1 MPTSRADL
9 IETSLSRR
17 APSLVPNINSLP
29 EFMGNAAGF
38 LKSAM
43 FLESS
48 FPRALSG
55 PELML
60 NWDLSWPEGETL
72 SKQGEE
78 AQVTFFLHNLGG

>member
-29 EFMGNAAGF
+29 EFLGNAAGF
-38 LKSAM
+38 LKPAM

-60 NWDLSWPEGETL
+60 SWDLSWPEGKH
-72 SKQGEE
+72 SQSRGKRPR
-78 AQVTFFLHNLGG
+78 